1 MYGQTYVR
9 THPTHATNTYTH
21 THTHMYTCLYNVSK
35 NFSFSTDEV
44 DYKGQ
49 SDMNPSEHSY
59 ELYLHADRSADQVR
73 TI

>member
-1 MYGQTYVR
+1 MDKHTY
-9 THPTHATNTYTH
+9 THTPHTPQTH
-21 THTHMYTCLYNVSK
+21 THTHILYTCLYNVLK

-59 ELYLHADRSADQVR
+59 ELYLHADRSADQVK